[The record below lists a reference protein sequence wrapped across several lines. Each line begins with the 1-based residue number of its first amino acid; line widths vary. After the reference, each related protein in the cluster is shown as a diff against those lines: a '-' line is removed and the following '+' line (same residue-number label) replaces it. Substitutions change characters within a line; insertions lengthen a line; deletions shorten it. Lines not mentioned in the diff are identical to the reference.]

1 VITLGLEIDLNT
13 DRDIGLNRTLYPNE
27 NLDPAQQA
35 VVEHEQGPLVV
46 LAGPGTGKTRVLTC
60 RVARL
65 AEKGLASPRD
75 VLAVT
80 FTRKAAAEMR
90 ERVQLLLGYD
100 VNELNI
106 STIHSLAYRIL
117 HSGQVLLT
125 QAQGKKRLHVLEPGE
140 AFGVLKRAAL
150 ETGLT
155 PNRWDPEMLF
165 GEIQRA
171 KDRLVGPDEYVRVP
185 GSYFE
190 EHVARAYRRYQQI
203 LEEEGKLDLADLI
216 WKAVRLLRNNPALL
230 AHLRALSPYVV
241 VDEFQDTSMGQY
253 ELLRLLAE
261 QSRNLFV
268 VASPAQALYGW
279 RGAHVD
285 RLLTHVHHDFPEVR
299 EVTLESNYRSTGTIV
314 RASREVVD
322 GRYRDAALVPVREQG
337 DLVVVAR
344 LPTPDDEAAFVA
356 AETSHL
362 HEDGMPWNEMA
373 VLYRTHRQAYVLEK
387 CLAQAGVPYTLGE
400 GRRLYQREEVTQVL
414 AYLRLAQD
422 PDALG
427 ALDTVVNVPPRGI
440 GPNSLRRIKQGRVH
454 LTAELLAQA
463 IAEGLNWGLREQVV
477 EAVYELHCLITQ
489 VLPQKADL
497 PPAELIQFVLDATGF
512 VEWLRQEFDG
522 QRRLAGIHQLQ
533 EDTAEFP
540 HLADFLD
547 YARERTDGFF
557 ESGRGV
563 QLSTIHAAKGL
574 EFDAVLVVGL
584 EEGMLPH
591 ARALKTARDPAEER
605 RLCYVAMTRA
615 RDRLYMLCSRTRA
628 TDGRAQPRRPSRY
641 FGDLPRSLLEQRR

>member
-1 VITLGLEIDLNT
+1 VITLGLAMETEMGLN
-13 DRDIGLNRTLYPNE
+13 LNRTLYPNE
-27 NLDPAQQA
+27 DLDPAQQA

-190 EHVARAYRRYQQI
+190 KHVARAYRRYQQI
-203 LEEEGKLDLADLI
+203 LEEEDKLDLADLV

-230 AHLRALSPYVV
+230 AHLRALSPHVM

-253 ELLRLLAE
+253 ELLRLLAGE
-261 QSRNLFV
+261 SRNLFV

-285 RLLTHVHHDFPEVR
+285 RLLAHVRHDFPEVR
-299 EVTLESNYRSTGTIV
+299 EVTLTSNYRSTGTIV

-322 GRYRDAALVPVREQG
+322 GKYRDAALVPVREPG
-337 DLVVVAR
+337 ERVVVAR

-362 HEDGMPWNEMA
+362 HEDGMPWSEMA

-400 GRRLYQREEVTQVL
+400 GRRLYQREEVVQVL

-427 ALDTVVNVPPRGI
+427 ALDTGVNVPPRGI
-440 GPNSLRRIKQGRVH
+440 VP
-454 LTAELLAQA
+454 TP
-463 IAEGLNWGLREQVV
+463 
-477 EAVYELHCLITQ
+477 C
-489 VLPQKADL
+489 
-497 PPAELIQFVLDATGF
+497 
-512 VEWLRQEFDG
+512 
-522 QRRLAGIHQLQ
+522 
-533 EDTAEFP
+533 
-540 HLADFLD
+540 
-547 YARERTDGFF
+547 
-557 ESGRGV
+557 
-563 QLSTIHAAKGL
+563 AASS
-574 EFDAVLVVGL
+574 
-584 EEGMLPH
+584 
-591 ARALKTARDPAEER
+591 RAACT
-605 RLCYVAMTRA
+605 
-615 RDRLYMLCSRTRA
+615 
-628 TDGRAQPRRPSRY
+628 
-641 FGDLPRSLLEQRR
+641 